1 MSSDTDSLKKSFQS
15 TLSFR
20 PHRTIVLVGLMG
32 AGKTSIGR
40 RLAKRLDL
48 EFFDSDHEVEA
59 SAGCPIKEIYN
70 LYGEEAFKKGEYKV
84 INRLLDNEPHVLAT
98 GGGSFKN
105 DITREKIKEKSISV
119 WLKADIDTLVARVS
133 RRSDRPLLEGVDQRE
148 TLLGMIDEMYPIYGS
163 SDIAVDTF
171 DEPTGATVDRVV
183 MALTDHIREKYPN
196 EYVLKSLD

>member
-1 MSSDTDSLKKSFQS
+1 MSSDSLTKSFQS

-59 SAGCPIKEIYN
+59 AAGSPIKEIYN
-70 LYGEEAFKKGEYKV
+70 LYGEDAFKKGEFKV
-84 INRLLDNEPHVLAT
+84 INRLLEQDPHVLAT

-105 DITREKIKEKSISV
+105 EETRNKIKEKAISV

-133 RRSDRPLLEGVDQRE
+133 RRNDRPLLEGVDQRE
-148 TLLGMIDEMYPIYGS
+148 TLMGMIDEMYPIYAKAN
-163 SDIAVDTF
+163 IAVDTF

-183 MALTDHIREKYPN
+183 MGLTDHIREKYPN
-196 EYVLKSLD
+196 EYILKSLD